1 MTKGVF
7 DISTIGFGPGL
18 EEHAHTVQ
26 DQVKEADLVKAQEF
40 YAGRYVIYLRLS
52 GVRYSFMI
60 IKLNI

>member
-7 DISTIGFGPGL
+7 DIPTIGFGPGL
-18 EEHAHTVQ
+18 EEHAHTVL

-52 GVRYSFMI
+52 GERYSFMI
-60 IKLNI
+60 IK